1 MQIKPPWQ
9 FCTGWW
15 SPWCVIDIT
24 AHKLGLPLQ
33 GDYWIC
39 NKHDASLEA
48 YLTKRIIMTSP
59 ILWGPWRYNYWTMC
73 WERFGYSTSTN
84 YIAA

>member
-48 YLTKRIIMTSP
+48 YLTKRD
-59 ILWGPWRYNYWTMC
+59 N
-73 WERFGYSTSTN
+73 N
-84 YIAA
+84 D